1 MNSRTIEI
9 LVGFFMALG
18 IAALVMLALKV
29 SNLASFGGDDGYRI
43 EAYFEDIGGL
53 KARSKIAVGGVQV
66 GKVDS
71 IDYEMDTFKAKV
83 VLKIDSKYDTFPLD
97 TSANIYTAGLLG
109 EQYIG
114 LEPGGDLD
122 VLKDGDVIEITQSAM
137 VLERLIGQYLFSSAG
152 K

>member
-1 MNSRTIEI
+1 MNSRAIEI

-18 IAALVMLALKV
+18 IAALVMLALQV
-29 SNLASFGGDDGYRI
+29 SNLASFGGDNGYRV

-53 KARSKIAVGGVQV
+53 KVRSQVAVGGVQV
-66 GKVDS
+66 GKVES
-71 IDYEMDTFKAKV
+71 IDYDMDTFKARVTINIQEQYK
-83 VLKIDSKYDTFPLD
+83 SFPLD

-114 LEPGGDLD
+114 LEPGGDVDFLT
-122 VLKDGDVIEITQSAM
+122 DGDVIEITQSAM